1 MKIYFQNSIRW
12 LSSLCCLP
20 DIKIAWITLIM
31 KDHIVVMFPFTDINC
46 SRALKSCVSKFRY
59 FRLIWFYKNV
69 SLCSVTTRLIP
80 YDLCVAVVVK
90 WQWLTFCFCR
100 YVSLTKFTFAQWKL
114 LFVLIMFPN
123 ILPVY
128 FLLMCKVSNPN
139 FCLFKFAK
147 RLFHWKTIIILSLLY
162 LCFLLLLHGDTESK
176 LYPRNSKN
184 HLPSFC
190 QWNLNSLPEYNFAE
204 MVFFK
209 HMMLCI

>member
-1 MKIYFQNSIRW
+1 MILQKRQFMFSNNQTHPIWLVCSSCCKMAMTYLLFLQVCLLDKVYLCLMKAIICVDN
-12 LSSLCCLP
+12 
-20 DIKIAWITLIM
+20 
-31 KDHIVVMFPFTDINC
+31 
-46 SRALKSCVSKFRY
+46 VSKY
-59 FRLIWFYKNV
+59 PSRLFSADVQSFK
-69 SLCSVTTRLIP
+69 P
-80 YDLCVAVVVK
+80 K
-90 WQWLTFCFCR
+90 
-100 YVSLTKFTFAQWKL
+100 
-114 LFVLIMFPN
+114 
-123 ILPVY
+123 
-128 FLLMCKVSNPN
+128 

>member
-1 MKIYFQNSIRW
+1 
-12 LSSLCCLP
+12 
-20 DIKIAWITLIM
+20 
-31 KDHIVVMFPFTDINC
+31 
-46 SRALKSCVSKFRY
+46 
-59 FRLIWFYKNV
+59 
-69 SLCSVTTRLIP
+69 
-80 YDLCVAVVVK
+80 
-90 WQWLTFCFCR
+90 
-100 YVSLTKFTFAQWKL
+100 
-114 LFVLIMFPN
+114 MFPN

-209 HMMLCI
+209 HMMLCIQVRFYMFVWTLFWFHDTVRSCFLRFGQLKVGLQIPS